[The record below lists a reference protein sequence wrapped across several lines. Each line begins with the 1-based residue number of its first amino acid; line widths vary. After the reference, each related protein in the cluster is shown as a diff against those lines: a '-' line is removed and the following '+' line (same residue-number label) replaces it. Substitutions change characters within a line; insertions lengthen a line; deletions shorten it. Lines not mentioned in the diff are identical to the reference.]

1 MKTWESIVKPE
12 KESVVYAD
20 KLLRDGTIV
29 ISPLESGY
37 GVTIGNSLR
46 RVLLSSIQGSAVTS
60 VKIDG
65 VAHEFST
72 IAGVREDVTEIVMN
86 LKNLRVCLN
95 GARSRK
101 LIVRAKGQKI
111 VRASDIELPA
121 DVSVMDPDHVICH
134 VENGGGI
141 SMELTVERGSGYV
154 CAAKQNEEE
163 QKMGLIRID
172 AIFNPVRLVDCKVE
186 RTRIGQQTD
195 YDKLTVR
202 VVTDGSILPDAAF
215 MEGMRILRDHY
226 ACICGT
232 EAMSDAADRQVGEE
246 LPFDRNLLRKVDE
259 LELSVRSA
267 NCLKNENIT
276 YIGDLVMRSEND
288 MLRTPNFGRK
298 SLNEIKEVLETM
310 GLHFGMAVPEWPP
323 EDVEGL
329 IKRLDEHNN

>member
-12 KESVVYAD
+12 KEGVVYAD

-72 IAGVREDVTEIVMN
+72 IAGVREDVTEIIMN
-86 LKNLRVCLN
+86 LKNLRVCLS

-101 LIVRAKGQKI
+101 LLIRGKGQKI
-111 VRASDIELPA
+111 IRASDIELPA

-134 VENGGGI
+134 IENGGAI
-141 SMELTVERGSGYV
+141 SMELTVERGIGYV
-154 CAAKQNEEE
+154 CAAKQAEEE
-163 QKMGLIRID
+163 QKMGLIRMD
-172 AIFNPVRLVDCKVE
+172 AIFNPVKLVDCKVE

-202 VVTDGSILPDAAF
+202 IVTDGSVLPDAAF

-232 EAMSDAADRQVGEE
+232 EAMIDSTDGQIVNE
-246 LPFDRNLLRKVDE
+246 LPFDSNLLKKVDE

-276 YIGDLVMRSEND
+276 YIGDLVLRTEND

-298 SLNEIKEVLETM
+298 SLNEIKEVLSSM
-310 GLHFGMAVPEWPP
+310 GLSFGMTVPGWPP
-323 EDVEGL
+323 EDIENL
-329 IKRLDEHNN
+329 IKRLEEHN

>member
-1 MKTWESIVKPE
+1 MKTWENIVKPV
-12 KESVVYAD
+12 KENVVYAD
-20 KLLRDGTIV
+20 KLLRDGSIV

-60 VKIDG
+60 IKIEG

-72 IAGVREDVTEIVMN
+72 IPGVREDVPEIIMN
-86 LKNLRVCLN
+86 LKNLRISLN
-95 GARSRK
+95 GNRSRK
-101 LIVRAKGQKI
+101 LILRAKGQKV

-121 DVSVMDPDHVICH
+121 DVSVMDPNHVICH
-134 VENGGGI
+134 VESGGNI
-141 SMELTVERGSGYV
+141 NMELTVERGTGYV
-154 CAAKQNEEE
+154 CAAKHQDEA
-163 QKMGLIRID
+163 QKIGLIYID
-172 AIFNPVRLVDCKVE
+172 ALFSPIKLVNCKVE

-202 VVTDGSILPDAAF
+202 IVTDGSILPDAAF

-226 ACICGT
+226 SCICGVD
-232 EAMSDAADRQVGEE
+232 SQIDGYGNNAADE
-246 LPFDRNLLRKVDE
+246 LPFDKNLLRKVDE

-276 YIGDLVMRSEND
+276 YIGDLVLRTEND

-298 SLNEIKEVLETM
+298 SLNEIKEVLSSM
-310 GLHFGMAVPEWPP
+310 GLSFGMTVPGWPP
-323 EDVEGL
+323 EDIENL
-329 IKRLDEHNN
+329 IKRLEEHN